1 MPPRAPNPAATGY
14 QFIDKIFGGS
24 ISHGYRPAVDHGVQE
39 AADRGFLA
47 GFPVV
52 DFSVTLLDGKEHAV
66 DSSEMA
72 FKIAGRKV
80 FKECMKNAGATI
92 LEPIMKVSVFAP
104 DEYMGDVMGDLNS
117 RRGRVQG
124 MEPGDGTTVIRAQVP
139 LAEML
144 TYSPTLRSIT
154 GGRADF
160 LMEYDHY
167 EEVPRQ
173 FQEKIIAAASREEE
187 EEEE

>member
-1 MPPRAPNPAATGY
+1 
-14 QFIDKIFGGS
+14 
-24 ISHGYRPAVDHGVQE
+24 
-39 AADRGFLA
+39 
-47 GFPVV
+47 
-52 DFSVTLLDGKEHAV
+52 
-66 DSSEMA
+66 MA

-80 FKECMKNAGATI
+80 FRECMRNAAPTI
-92 LEPIMKVSVFAP
+92 LEPIMQVSIFTP
-104 DEYMGDVMGDLNS
+104 DEYMGDIMGDLNS

-124 MEPGDGTTVIRAQVP
+124 MEPGDGKTVIRAQVP

-173 FQEKIIAAASREEE
+173 LQEKIIAAAAKGEEDEEE
-187 EEEE
+187 